1 MSVEA
6 LGAGVTPVTS
16 TARRMRA
23 SFVGLV
29 RGELRK
35 LMHLRITW
43 ILAAVITVFIVGA
56 QLILVTGPDTGSQLR
71 ADPLSAFYTVIEGD
85 FALARVFS
93 GIFLLVIAAHVI
105 GLEYQQGT
113 IRILLGRGVGRLRLL
128 GAKVTAILLVGMA
141 LIVGELL
148 IELLF
153 ATGLTLALA
162 DGRLPWQALNS
173 GFWGSVG
180 YYLLCLAINTVA
192 TLALG
197 VAAAVVGRSLAFG
210 LAVGLSWFA
219 VDNLLTIPLG
229 ILARVTQNTF
239 WANLSGAL
247 LGPVLNR
254 LPDEIAPPGIQI
266 VQGPHG
272 PVTVTHALS
281 GFGPQTLVPVPGSH
295 ALLVI
300 GLYVA
305 VFAVVAVVLTW
316 RRDVLE

>member
-1 MSVEA
+1 MSVA
-6 LGAGVTPVTS
+6 SLGADVAPVTFA
-16 TARRMRA
+16 ARRMRA
-23 SFVGLV
+23 SFGGLV

-35 LMHLRITW
+35 LIHLRITW
-43 ILAAVITVFIVGA
+43 VLAAVITLLIVGA
-56 QLILVTGPDTGSQLR
+56 QLLLVTGPDTGRQVR
-71 ADPLSAFYTVIEGD
+71 NDPLGAFYTLIEGD
-85 FALARVFS
+85 FALVRVFS

-113 IRILLGRGVGRLRLL
+113 IRILLGRGVGRLQLL
-128 GAKVTAILLVGMA
+128 GAKVTAILLVGLA
-141 LIVGELL
+141 LIVGALL

-162 DGRLPWQALNS
+162 DGHQPWQALN
-173 GFWGSVG
+173 GAFWGSVG

-219 VDNLLTIPLG
+219 VDNLMTIPLS
-229 ILARVTQNTF
+229 ILVQVTHSAF

-254 LPDEIAPPGIQI
+254 LPDEIAPPWTQI
-266 VQGPHG
+266 VPGPHG
-272 PVTVTHALS
+272 AVTVTHTLS
-281 GFGPQTLVPVPGSH
+281 GFGPLTLVPVPGSH

-300 GLYVA
+300 GIYIV
-305 VFAVVAVVLTW
+305 VFAVVAVVLTR

>member
-1 MSVEA
+1 MSATLV
-6 LGAGVTPVTS
+6 GANVAPATTQ
-16 TARRMRA
+16 RKRA

-35 LMHLRITW
+35 LLHLRITW
-43 ILAAVITVFIVGA
+43 VLAVVITVFIVGA
-56 QLILVTGPDTGSQLR
+56 QIILVTGPKTGSTLR
-71 ADPLSAFYTVIEGD
+71 SDPLGSFYNLIEGD
-85 FALARVFS
+85 FALVRIFS

-113 IRILLGRGVGRLRLL
+113 IRILLGRGVGRLHLL
-128 GAKVTAILLVGMA
+128 GAKVTASLLVGLA

-153 ATGLTLALA
+153 ATGIILAFA
-162 DGRLPWQALNS
+162 NGSQPWQGLDG
-173 GFWGSVG
+173 GFWASVG

-197 VAAAVVGRSLAFG
+197 IAAAVVGRSLAFG

-229 ILARVTQNTF
+229 ILVRVTQNAF

-254 LPDEIAPPGIQI
+254 LPDEIAPPWTQTI
-266 VQGPHG
+266 QGPHG
-272 PVTVTHALS
+272 PMSVTQPLS

-300 GLYVA
+300 AIYTL
-305 VFAVVAVVLTW
+305 VFVGAAVVLTW